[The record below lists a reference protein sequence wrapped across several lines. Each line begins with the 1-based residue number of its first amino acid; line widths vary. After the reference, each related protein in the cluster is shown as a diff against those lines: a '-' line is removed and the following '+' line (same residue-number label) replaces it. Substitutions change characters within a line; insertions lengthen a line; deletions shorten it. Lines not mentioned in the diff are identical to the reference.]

1 METDSVLVVG
11 AGNGGSVAAADLTL
25 NGFEV
30 TLFNRTEARLQ
41 PFRSQGGIH
50 FMDPSDRGIVEIAC
64 LTTDIETALERA
76 LLVAVMVPT
85 STLGYYAKLMAPSLS
100 PEHRVL
106 LAPGHTGGALF
117 FRRVISDLRPDLDL
131 RLGEAHTLPYIA
143 RMSDEGRVTVWK
155 RSDRLLFSALPADRT
170 DSMVDDFERVFPV
183 LKGVSSVLE
192 TSLSNF
198 NAVMHPA
205 GMILNT
211 GWIEHTAGDFRY
223 YSEGNTPGVGRV
235 IKATDE
241 ERVRIGEAFG
251 IELQSFLD
259 GFYASGYTTEEAW
272 RSGDVY
278 EAIRHSEP
286 NRSIVAPPSLN
297 HRYVHEDIGFG
308 LVPMLALAR
317 CADVAASTMEALV
330 HLASVATGTD
340 QVEDGLNAVRLG
352 IDRMTL
358 DDLRRLTLG

>member
-1 METDSVLVVG
+1 VETNRILVVG

-30 TLFNRTEARLQ
+30 TLFNRTEARLR

-50 FMDPSDRGIVEIAC
+50 LMDPSDRGIIEIAC

-76 LLVAVMVPT
+76 FLVAIMVPT
-85 STLGYYAKLMAPSLS
+85 SALGYYARLMAPSLS
-100 PEHRVL
+100 PDHRVL

-117 FRRVISDLRPDLDL
+117 FRRAVADLRPDLDL
-131 RLGEAHTLPYIA
+131 WAGEAHTLPYIA
-143 RMSDEGRVTVWK
+143 RMSGEGQVTVWK
-155 RSDRLLFSALPADRT
+155 RSDRLLFSALPANRT
-170 DSMVDDFERVFPV
+170 DSMVSDFKRVFPV
-183 LKGVSSVLE
+183 LRPVSSVLE

-223 YSEGNTPGVGRV
+223 YSEGNTPGIGRV
-235 IKATDE
+235 IKATDD
-241 ERVRIGEAFG
+241 ERLRIGEAFG

-286 NRSIVAPPSLN
+286 NRNIAAPPSLN

-317 CADVAASTMEALV
+317 CAGVVATTMEALV
-330 HLASVATGTD
+330 HLASVATGID
-340 QVEDGLNAVRLG
+340 QLEKGLNAERLG
-352 IDRMTL
+352 IEQMTL
-358 DDLRRLTLG
+358 DDLRFFAFG